1 MSKKQDKKEEKYR
14 AALEGAASN
23 GRKIPVLTLDNK
35 WHKLFTQTGS
45 TPEIAALSDKLNDLL
60 KRQGKLNNEIKE
72 IKRLKKKLMDNI
84 VASMNSV
91 PGADEK
97 SQSADK
103 KTEKKME
110 ESRHLIE
117 ECNEKLEDYE
127 DECMELPRKIDAV
140 NYKLMLATMEI
151 CYDRLQ
157 RNTKEIKE
165 IGDWIA
171 QTRVELKKKLLKK
184 QEREIETHNLYSYM
198 HDIFGAEVLE
208 IFDME
213 YEPDKQALGKKEK

>member
-1 MSKKQDKKEEKYR
+1 M
-14 AALEGAASN
+14 EGITSN

-45 TPEIAALSDKLNDLL
+45 TPEIASLSEKLNDLL

-84 VASMNSV
+84 VASMNAVS
-91 PGADEK
+91 DTEEK
-97 SQSADK
+97 SSGA
-103 KTEKKME
+103 EKKME
-110 ESRHLIE
+110 ESRRLIE
-117 ECNEKLEDYE
+117 ECNEKLEEYE
-127 DECMELPRKIDAV
+127 DECLELPRQIDAV

-157 RNTKEIKE
+157 SNAKE
-165 IGDWIA
+165 IGEIGSWIA
-171 QTRVELKKKLLKK
+171 KTRVELKKKLLKK
-184 QEREIETHNLYSYM
+184 QESEIENHNLYSYM

-213 YEPDKQALGKKEK
+213 YNPDEQIPEKKTKEQ

>member
-1 MSKKQDKKEEKYR
+1 MAKKQGKKEEKYR

-45 TPEIAALSDKLNDLL
+45 TPEIAALSEKLNDLL

-84 VASMNSV
+84 VASMNAVS
-91 PGADEK
+91 GTDEK
-97 SQSADK
+97 SQSA
-103 KTEKKME
+103 EKKME
-110 ESRHLIE
+110 ESRRLIE

-127 DECMELPRKIDAV
+127 DECLELPREIDAV

-165 IGDWIA
+165 IGSWIA

-184 QEREIETHNLYSYM
+184 QESEIENHSLYSYM

-213 YEPDKQALGKKEK
+213 YDPEKQAPEKKEK

>member
-1 MSKKQDKKEEKYR
+1 MAKKQGKNEEKYR
-14 AALEGAASN
+14 AALEGIASN

-45 TPEIAALSDKLNDLL
+45 TPEIAALSEKLNDLL

-84 VASMNSV
+84 VASMNAVSD
-91 PGADEK
+91 ADEK
-97 SQSADK
+97 SAGA
-103 KTEKKME
+103 EKRME
-110 ESRHLIE
+110 ESRRLIE
-117 ECNEKLEDYE
+117 ECNEKLESYE
-127 DECMELPRKIDAV
+127 DECLELPRQIDAV
-140 NYKLMLATMEI
+140 NYKLMLATMKV

-157 RNTKEIKE
+157 RNTKEINE
-165 IGDWIA
+165 IGSWIT

-184 QEREIETHNLYSYM
+184 QESEIENHSLYSYM

-213 YEPDKQALGKKEK
+213 YNPDEQMPERK